1 MPSSFVFQAVPLFVC
16 VCVVWPARARA
27 WHCLSA
33 ARRLPRRAT
42 SSCSAPCGSEEVVR
56 NLGLRVMTMLFV
68 SHIQYAAPTTSWL
81 LCAISKCAR
90 GKICVPLACHPRQ
103 PGSIRVDALDTLDC
117 AAHGHHSGS
126 RVWCNSARSRR
137 TRWNQVAGRCLLSAR
152 REYRG
157 RPTLGAPR
165 TLPTHTPASKPFR
178 ASASPFPPAVA
189 NRLLLRPR
197 QRRVVSPMAIK
208 SASCN
213 RVFQRTLEGR
223 HRSHELMP
231 SHARVSPCII
241 GRHAW
246 DVHELGHWGVDVPC
260 RAPHA

>member
-1 MPSSFVFQAVPLFVC
+1 MRERTDLRASCLSPTATWFHPRGRAGLRCTREPLGQPCVVQFSSFTPHAMEPI
-16 VCVVWPARARA
+16 W
-27 WHCLSA
+27 
-33 ARRLPRRAT
+33 
-42 SSCSAPCGSEEVVR
+42 
-56 NLGLRVMTMLFV
+56 
-68 SHIQYAAPTTSWL
+68 
-81 LCAISKCAR
+81 
-90 GKICVPLACHPRQ
+90 
-103 PGSIRVDALDTLDC
+103 
-117 AAHGHHSGS
+117 
-126 RVWCNSARSRR
+126 
-137 TRWNQVAGRCLLSAR
+137 AGRCLLSAR

-197 QRRVVSPMAIK
+197 QRRVVSPMAFK
-208 SASCN
+208 SASFN
-213 RVFQRTLEGR
+213 RIFQRTLEGR

-241 GRHAW
+241 GRHGW
-246 DVHELGHWGVDVPC
+246 NLHELGHWGVDVPC